1 MIEPNVKKE
10 DRILRL
16 EVLPGEKPKTTS
28 GQTDNRLF
36 TGETALHAVRTA
48 PYDLWVLKYEHGV
61 LPEPLKQKFT
71 AFSKLFN
78 FVDGYFRRRGFR
90 IIKVED

>member
-1 MIEPNVKKE
+1 MTESNLKKE

-16 EVLPGEKPKTTS
+16 EVVPGEKPKNNS
-28 GQTDNRLF
+28 GTTDNRLF

-71 AFSKLFN
+71 TFTKLHE

-90 IIKVED
+90 IVKVED